1 MRHLSNGLGYK
12 ASADLAYGLAA
23 DPLPNRL
30 PWQVAASLII
40 GLSSAL
46 WAGLGLLAERVFG

>member
-1 MRHLSNGLGYK
+1 MGHLSNGFEYKSRTDIASGLGQ
-12 ASADLAYGLAA
+12 ADLP
-23 DPLPNRL
+23 DRL

-40 GLSSAL
+40 SLSIAL